1 MAKPIIFLDIDGV
14 LNSQEFVDL
23 LGDQWNMEQVDR
35 KAVERLNRI
44 VEATGADVV
53 ISSTWRIVLHLDF
66 IESVINDAGGKVTI
80 VDKTPRLGG
89 PRGYEIQKWLDEN
102 PGHDRF
108 VILDD
113 CEDMVHLWP
122 HLVETTWDLGLLD
135 EHVEQAIKV
144 INKGAEA

>member
-1 MAKPIIFLDIDGV
+1 MTKPIIFLDIDGV

-44 VEATGADVV
+44 VEATGAEVV
-53 ISSTWRIVLHLDF
+53 ISSTWRCCLPFETIRRIIDL
-66 IESVINDAGGKVTI
+66 AGGKVLI
-80 VDKTPRLGG
+80 IDKTPVLGS
-89 PRGYEIQKWLDEN
+89 PRGGEIQKWLDEN
-102 PGHDRF
+102 PGHERF

-135 EHVEQAIKV
+135 EHVERAIKV
-144 INKGAEA
+144 INKGVEA